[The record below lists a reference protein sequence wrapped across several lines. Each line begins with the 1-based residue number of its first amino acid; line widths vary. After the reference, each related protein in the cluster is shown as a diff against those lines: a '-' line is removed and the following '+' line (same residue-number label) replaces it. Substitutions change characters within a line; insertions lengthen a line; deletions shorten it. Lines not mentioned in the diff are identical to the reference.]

1 MQSRWFCLTF
11 PVTLSYSCWVD
22 VARNTG
28 ACEKTKS
35 GNRYFY
41 SHLGG
46 DDDGDGGLIVRSGET
61 CMDLGLGG
69 VYSK

>member
-1 MQSRWFCLTF
+1 M
-11 PVTLSYSCWVD
+11 D